1 MRSPKPRSRYL
12 VKYHFDYGV
21 PVKKPKTYFTSVTV
35 KKEIGE
41 KAAMALAEN
50 LWAEFGGA
58 KIKAISAEYQTGL
71 VVRTFQQYHRPTK
84 KKPSKPIPPKK

>member
-1 MRSPKPRSRYL
+1 
-12 VKYHFDYGV
+12 
-21 PVKKPKTYFTSVTV
+21 
-35 KKEIGE
+35 
-41 KAAMALAEN
+41 MALAEK